1 LIRVLQAIPT
11 LLGVATLVFFLLHLV
26 PGDPVDALL
35 GETAMPADRQALRL
49 ALHLD
54 QPILVQYGHY
64 LAGLSSGDWGASLV
78 DRRPVLQRILERVPA
93 TAELALASLLLAVL
107 LALPLGYWAARHAGK
122 SQDVAAMGFSL
133 IGISIPNFWLGP
145 VLMLIFAVGLGWLP
159 VSGMHQPGSIVLP
172 AITLGT
178 ALAAVLSRMTRSS
191 WLEAMSMD
199 ATRTARAFGVS
210 ERVIWWRHA
219 ARLAAVPVITM
230 FALQLGAVLGGAVIT
245 ETVFDWPGL
254 GLLTIEAIQR
264 RDYPLVQGCVLIIAL
279 FYVLANLLADLLGLW
294 LDPRQRQA
302 LPFTHKSRHR
312 TLAHGS
318 DQGAVRR

>member
-1 LIRVLQAIPT
+1 MFGRIVFSRVLQAIPT
-11 LLGVATLVFFLLHLV
+11 LLGVATLVFLLLHLV

-35 GETAMPADRQALRL
+35 GETAMAADREALRQ

-54 QPILVQYGHY
+54 QPIWVQYGHY
-64 LAGLSSGDWGASLV
+64 LTGLLSGDWGSSLV
-78 DRRPVLQRILERVPA
+78 DHRPVLTRILERVPA
-93 TAELALASLLLAVL
+93 TTRLALTSLLLAIV

-122 SQDVAAMGFSL
+122 AQDVAAMGFSL
-133 IGISIPNFWLGP
+133 LGVSIPNFWLGP
-145 VLMLIFAVGLGWLP
+145 VLMLVFSVGLGWLP
-159 VSGMHQPGSIVLP
+159 VSGMDQPGSMVLP

-178 ALAAVLSRMTRSS
+178 ALAAVLSRMARSS
-191 WLEAMSMD
+191 WLEAMSTD

-210 ERVIWWRHA
+210 EQRIWWRQA

-264 RDYPLVQGCVLIIAL
+264 RDYPLVQGCVLIIAA
-279 FYVLANLLADLLGLW
+279 FYVLANLVADLLGLW
-294 LDPRQRQA
+294 LDPRQR
-302 LPFTHKSRHR
+302 H
-312 TLAHGS
+312 
-318 DQGAVRR
+318 V

>member
-1 LIRVLQAIPT
+1 VFGRILMIRILQAIPT

-35 GETAMPADRQALRL
+35 GETAMPADREALRL

-54 QPILVQYGHY
+54 QPILIQYGHY
-64 LAGLSSGDWGASLV
+64 LSGLMTGDWGASLIDQRSV
-78 DRRPVLQRILERVPA
+78 LTRIIDRIPA
-93 TAELALASLLLAVL
+93 TAELALASLLLAIL
-107 LALPLGYWAARHAGK
+107 LAVPLGYWSARHVGK
-122 SQDVAAMGFSL
+122 FQDVTAMGFSL
-133 IGISIPNFWLGP
+133 IGVSIPNFWLGP
-145 VLMLIFAVGLGWLP
+145 LLMLIFAVGLGWLP
-159 VSGMHQPGSIVLP
+159 VSGINQPGSMVLP
-172 AITLGT
+172 TMTLGT
-178 ALAAVLSRMTRSS
+178 ALAAILSRMTRSS

-210 ERVIWWRHA
+210 ERKIWWRHA

-264 RDYPLVQGCVLIIAL
+264 RDYPLVQGCVLIIAV

-294 LDPRQRQA
+294 LDPRQR
-302 LPFTHKSRHR
+302 H
-312 TLAHGS
+312 
-318 DQGAVRR
+318 V

>member
-1 LIRVLQAIPT
+1 MFGQIVFTRTLQAIPT
-11 LLGVATLVFFLLHLV
+11 LLGVATMVFFLLHLV

-35 GETAMPADRQALRL
+35 GETAMPADREALRI

-54 QPILVQYGHY
+54 QPILVQYGTY
-64 LAGLSSGDWGASLV
+64 LTGLMSGDWGTSLV
-78 DRRPVLQRILERVPA
+78 DHRPVLERILERVPA
-93 TAELALASLLLAVL
+93 TTQLALVSLLLAIV

-122 SQDVAAMGFSL
+122 SQDVMAMGFSL
-133 IGISIPNFWLGP
+133 IGVSIPNFWLGP
-145 VLMLIFAVGLGWLP
+145 LLMLLFAVGLGWLP
-159 VSGMHQPGSIVLP
+159 VSGMDQPGSMILP

-178 ALAAVLSRMTRSS
+178 ALAAILSRMARSS

-210 ERVIWWRHA
+210 EQRIWWRHA
-219 ARLAAVPVITM
+219 ARLAAVPVVTM

-264 RDYPLVQGCVLIIAL
+264 RDYPLVQGCVLIIAS
-279 FYVLANLLADLLGLW
+279 FYVLANLAADLLGLW
-294 LDPRQRQA
+294 LDPRQRNV
-302 LPFTHKSRHR
+302 
-312 TLAHGS
+312 G
-318 DQGAVRR
+318 

>member
-1 LIRVLQAIPT
+1 MIRILQAIPT

-35 GETAMPADRQALRL
+35 GETAMAADREALRQ

-54 QPILVQYGHY
+54 QPILIQYGHY
-64 LAGLSSGDWGASLV
+64 LSGLISGDWGASLI
-78 DRRPVLQRILERVPA
+78 DHRPVLARILERVPA
-93 TAELALASLLLAVL
+93 TAELALASLLLAIL

-122 SQDVAAMGFSL
+122 VQDVAAMGFSL
-133 IGISIPNFWLGP
+133 IGVSIPNFWLGP

-159 VSGMHQPGSIVLP
+159 VSGMDQPGSIVLP
-172 AITLGT
+172 TITLGT

-210 ERVIWWRHA
+210 ERTIWWRHA

-264 RDYPLVQGCVLIIAL
+264 RDYPLVQGCVLIIAV

-294 LDPRQRQA
+294 LDPRQRC
-302 LPFTHKSRHR
+302 
-312 TLAHGS
+312 
-318 DQGAVRR
+318 